1 MSTENFRPVNK
12 NEFNVCSHVVEN
24 ERLKTEQTPYR
35 KNFCIKCS
43 AWTYT
48 KHNPMQLSFGNKQPR
63 TKNHIHTKRIM
74 NHMVDVHQMDL
85 KKYAQIPDDITD
97 SLFVETDFMNRKYHI
112 PVKYVKLWAK
122 NNSRGDIILE
132 ILDKMTT
139 VRK

>member
-1 MSTENFRPVNK
+1 
-12 NEFNVCSHVVEN
+12 
-24 ERLKTEQTPYR
+24 
-35 KNFCIKCS
+35 
-43 AWTYT
+43 
-48 KHNPMQLSFGNKQPR
+48 
-63 TKNHIHTKRIM
+63 M